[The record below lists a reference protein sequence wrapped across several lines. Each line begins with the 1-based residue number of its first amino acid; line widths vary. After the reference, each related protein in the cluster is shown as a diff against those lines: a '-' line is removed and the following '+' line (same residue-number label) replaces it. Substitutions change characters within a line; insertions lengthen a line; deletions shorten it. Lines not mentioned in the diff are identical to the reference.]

1 MKDLGWI
8 TIGIAVAAAVLAFRS
23 GYVADAT
30 AMRLGARLDA
40 LQEKISEVE
49 GKLQEVENRD

>member
-8 TIGIAVAAAVLAFRS
+8 AIGLAIAAFFLALRS
-23 GYVADAT
+23 GYVADVT

-49 GKLQEVENRD
+49 EKLEEVENPD